1 MEDWQ
6 ESSQQG
12 MPISARPYSRQ
23 AEESVL
29 GCMILSRHA
38 ATELLAMLSASDFY
52 QPIHGRIFGSIEA
65 LWNEA
70 KAVDSI
76 TIAEK
81 LRQRGDLEKF
91 GGHEKLMYL
100 STVVPNVVHASRYGE
115 IVLEHSQRRRVEDEC
130 LKIIGMARDTD
141 QPIEDVLDTAERQM
155 LNINDSVARSG
166 GGLRPMFQ
174 VMNETMES
182 LDKDSDKENLL
193 TGLVDVDKQLGGLAP
208 GSVIVVAGR
217 PSMGKSAFVQTIAC
231 NVAEEGKVV
240 AFFSLEMSAREVAIR
255 FLSMR
260 GQIRSNIFQS
270 RGGLSETVWVKV
282 LKAVEAMAGW
292 KIYIDDSAAPKV
304 TEIRAKCR
312 RLRQEQGTLDL
323 VIVDYLQLMPATGRT
338 FRSADNRQQEI
349 SDISREL
356 KVLARE
362 LDAPVICVSQLNRA
376 VETRGGDKR
385 PVLSDLRESGAI
397 EQDADVV
404 MFLYREGYYKSENA
418 DLSNRAEVLIRK
430 NRHGPTGKTD
440 VSFLKEFTLF
450 HNATRT
456 GEASGY
462 KPS

>member
-6 ESSQQG
+6 ESSRQG
-12 MPISARPYSRQ
+12 MPGSAPPYSRQ
-23 AEESVL
+23 AEDSVL
-29 GCMILSRHA
+29 GCMILSRTA
-38 ATELLAMLSASDFY
+38 ATELLAVLSSKDFY
-52 QPIHGRIFGSIEA
+52 QPAHEYIFEAIEA

-70 KAVDSI
+70 KAVDVV
-76 TIAEK
+76 TIAERLK
-81 LRQRGDLEKF
+81 QKGNLEKI
-91 GGHEKLMYL
+91 GGHEKLMAL
-100 STVVPNVVHASRYGE
+100 SSAVPNLSHASRYGE
-115 IVLEHSQRRRVEDEC
+115 IVLEHSQRRQVEDEC

-155 LNINDSVARSG
+155 LKINDSVAQSG
-166 GGLRPMFQ
+166 GGLRPLYQ
-174 VMNETMES
+174 VMNEATES
-182 LDKDSDKENLL
+182 LDEDSGKENLL

-217 PSMGKSAFVQTIAC
+217 PSMGKSAFVQIVAC
-231 NVAEEGKVV
+231 NVAAEGKVV
-240 AFFSLEMSAREVAIR
+240 AIFSLEMSAREVAIR
-255 FLSMR
+255 FLSMW

-270 RGGLSETVWVKV
+270 RGGLSDTVWTKV

-323 VIVDYLQLMPATGRT
+323 VIVDYLQLMPATGKT

-404 MFLYREGYYKSENA
+404 MFLFREEYYKSDNA
-418 DLSNRAEVLIRK
+418 DRANRAEVLIRK
-430 NRHGPTGKTD
+430 NRHGPTGKTE

-450 HNATRT
+450 HNATRP

-462 KPS
+462 T